1 MKDIILIGAGG
12 HCESCIE
19 IIENEKKFKI
29 LGLIDNNKKGFFLGY
44 KILGSDK
51 DLLKLRSLTD
61 NSFITLGQI
70 KNYEKRKKLFKNLLK
85 LKFDIPK
92 IISKLSYISKRALI
106 KNGTI
111 VMNGCIINSGSV
123 IGNNCIVNTGSIIEH
138 NVSIGDNSHIS
149 VGVLI
154 NGNVKI
160 GNNCFIG
167 SGAII
172 RNKISIGNNC
182 VIGMGKIVKRNIL
195 DNEILR

>member
-19 IIENEKKFKI
+19 IIEKEKKFKI
-29 LGLIDNNKKGFFLGY
+29 LGLVDNKKKGFFLGY

-61 NSFITLGQI
+61 NSFVTLGQI
-70 KNYEKRKKLFKNLLK
+70 KNYEKRKKIFKKLLK
-85 LKFDIPK
+85 LKFYIPQ
-92 IISKLSYISKRALI
+92 IISNLSYISKKTLI
-106 KNGTI
+106 KNGVI

-123 IGNNCIVNTGSIIEH
+123 IGNNCIINNGSIIEH
-138 NVSIGDNSHIS
+138 NVIIGDNCHIS
-149 VGVLI
+149 VGAII
-154 NGNVKI
+154 NGNTRI

-172 RNKISIGNNC
+172 KNKISIGNNC
-182 VIGMGKIVKRNIL
+182 IIGMGKVVKRNVL
-195 DNEILR
+195 DNEILK

>member
-19 IIENEKKFKI
+19 IIEKEKKFKI
-29 LGLIDNNKKGFFLGY
+29 LGLVDNKKKGFFLGY

-61 NSFITLGQI
+61 NSFVTLGQI
-70 KNYEKRKKLFKNLLK
+70 KNYEKRKKIFKKLLK
-85 LKFDIPK
+85 LKFYIPQ
-92 IISKLSYISKRALI
+92 IISNHSYISKKTLI
-106 KNGTI
+106 KNGVI

-123 IGNNCIVNTGSIIEH
+123 IGNNCIINNGSIIEH
-138 NVSIGDNSHIS
+138 NVIIGDNCHIS
-149 VGVLI
+149 VGAII
-154 NGNVKI
+154 NGNARI

-172 RNKISIGNNC
+172 KNKISIGNNC
-182 VIGMGKIVKRNIL
+182 IIGMGKVVKRNVL
-195 DNEILR
+195 DNEILK

>member
-19 IIENEKKFKI
+19 IIEKEKKFKI
-29 LGLIDNNKKGFFLGY
+29 LGLVDNKKKGFFLGY

-61 NSFITLGQI
+61 NSFVTLGQI
-70 KNYEKRKKLFKNLLK
+70 KNYEKRKKIFKKLLK
-85 LKFDIPK
+85 LKFYIPQ
-92 IISKLSYISKRALI
+92 IISNLSYISKKTLI
-106 KNGTI
+106 KNGVI

-123 IGNNCIVNTGSIIEH
+123 IGNNCIINNGSIIEH
-138 NVSIGDNSHIS
+138 NVIIGDNCHIS
-149 VGVLI
+149 VGAII
-154 NGNVKI
+154 NGNARI

-172 RNKISIGNNC
+172 KNKISIGNNC
-182 VIGMGKIVKRNIL
+182 IIGMGKVVKRNVL
-195 DNEILR
+195 DNEILK